1 MLASQDAVFLFL
13 RPWIAFL
20 VSLAVFLVIRQLGR
34 RWLYR
39 RATGTDSYLW
49 SLLESTKAPS
59 WMWALMGALW
69 VTMEYSDLP
78 ARAAR
83 ISTNTIAVCLTLS
96 LSLGIASML
105 ERMVS
110 LYGRR
115 NNRPLAAAGLSRTLI
130 YVLVLGIGLVI
141 LLRSLGLT
149 VTPLLTALG
158 VGGLAVALA
167 LQDTLANFFAGI
179 HIIVE
184 SPVSVGDFIRL
195 SSSEEGIVTDI
206 GWRTTRVTN
215 MQNNVIVIP
224 NSKITASILLNFSL
238 PESRLATDVDV
249 VVGHEA
255 DLDAVRTML
264 LEEAAQADSVLAD
277 PPPIVLMD
285 PGVTPTHVQLK
296 LWVNIP
302 ERTLQGLVRSD
313 LRFRIARRLRR
324 EGVPMPRMDYVVTGP
339 PVGA

>member
-1 MLASQDAVFLFL
+1 
-13 RPWIAFL
+13 
-20 VSLAVFLVIRQLGR
+20 
-34 RWLYR
+34 
-39 RATGTDSYLW
+39 
-49 SLLESTKAPS
+49 
-59 WMWALMGALW
+59 
-69 VTMEYSDLP
+69 
-78 ARAAR
+78 
-83 ISTNTIAVCLTLS
+83 
-96 LSLGIASML
+96 ML

-130 YVLVLGIGLVI
+130 YVLVLGTGLVI

-238 PESRLATDVDV
+238 PEARLATDVDV

-255 DLDAVRTML
+255 DLDAVRDML
-264 LEEAAQADSVLAD
+264 LEEAAQAEHVLAD
-277 PPPIVLMD
+277 PPPMVLMD
-285 PGVTPTHVQLK
+285 PGVTPTHVQMK
-296 LWVNIP
+296 LWVQIP
-302 ERTLQGLVRSD
+302 ERTIQGLVRSD
-313 LRFRIARRLRR
+313 LRFRIARRLKR
-324 EGVPMPRMDYVVTGP
+324 ENVPMPRMDYVVTGP